1 MGATNLD
8 CWVAVISDAPA
19 SVIDKLGNLFDF
31 SNPPDLYEFVCRQW
45 ERRNEPDAAGWN
57 LLMDGQIML
66 RIVGTPDV
74 LELNKAITLT
84 QYALQVDPLFDSK
97 LLRRL
102 LANRLWPEEV
112 PSDEVMRTLEV
123 LERLNDPHRLSMT
136 LLKFSKFPDRYV
148 QSKVAKLLGRCV
160 ESREV
165 MEELL
170 TNPDARVRANLLEGL
185 CRRENINPFRDMIER
200 AAVDQNQ
207 RVSSLALAL
216 KSRLGH
222 SGSMALLKMRS
233 NSKVDGTRRSAEF
246 ALKVA
251 SGHFNPYEKT
261 AESAAAVSTE
271 PAVAAAVNEVHQQ
284 A

>member
-1 MGATNLD
+1 
-8 CWVAVISDAPA
+8 
-19 SVIDKLGNLFDF
+19 
-31 SNPPDLYEFVCRQW
+31 
-45 ERRNEPDAAGWN
+45 
-57 LLMDGQIML
+57 MDGQIML

-165 MEELL
+165 MEDLL

-271 PAVAAAVNEVHQQ
+271 PAVAAAVNEVNQQ